1 MIAQNMG
8 TKIGLME
15 HIYFV
20 ILGAGCSGNRGYNIK
35 IFLLVAD
42 SWEESVLVIIE
53 ILVVISPQTTLI
65 YALNFTNNS
74 RNHLWR

>member
-20 ILGAGCSGNRGYNIK
+20 ILGAGYLTEVTYNKDEK
-35 IFLLVAD
+35 ILYIFT
-42 SWEESVLVIIE
+42 WVLQDLE
-53 ILVVISPQTTLI
+53 I
-65 YALNFTNNS
+65 F
-74 RNHLWR
+74 